1 MFTPNGDKQFQ
12 QKLTFRCRD
21 NQKPFILNVRGQGIH
36 YQVDPVPETVHLGPV
51 LPYDTSA
58 VVCIE
63 LRNPMDQAI
72 EVLSQDFDKRYL
84 EEEEILKRM
93 DHFLAAQPEPLF
105 LPLRAPG
112 GEFWSSL
119 REQDEKKRRTEE
131 IKEQLT
137 QIENELAQLVKEEQ
151 ALQEPPK
158 EGEEEGEADPEKQAP
173 RTQEEISL
181 RRNELSEE

>member
-1 MFTPNGDKQFQ
+1 VK
-12 QKLTFRCRD
+12 
-21 NQKPFILNVRGQGIH
+21 GQGIH
-36 YQVDPVPETVHLGPV
+36 YQVDPAPETVHLGPV

-58 VVCIE
+58 VACIE
-63 LRNPMDQAI
+63 LKNPMDQAI

-93 DHFLAAQPEPLF
+93 DHFQAAQPEALF

-119 REQDEKKRRTEE
+119 REQDEKKRKTEE
-131 IKEQLT
+131 IKEQLA
-137 QIENELAQLVKEEQ
+137 QIETELAALVKEEQ

-158 EGEEEGEADPEKQAP
+158 EGEGEAAADPEGQPP
-173 RTQEEISL
+173 RTQEEISV
-181 RRNELSEE
+181 RRNELSEEQRKREAALAE